1 MAAEQETVRPN
12 RLRKRPERKV
22 ASKGSK
28 FTIEEIA
35 ELDSDDVPYYV
46 TERDGFAVRVLP
58 SGVKTF
64 YFKFTYLGKKDQLK
78 IGTFIKAKDPKK
90 VYRPDQVTLE
100 EARKQH
106 KHLLGLHDDGL
117 DPKARPEP
125 AQTEPCQAEPEA
137 ASAPKKDYLTM
148 TVHELAD
155 DYIEFMSDPD
165 NRAKTTHDENKR
177 TINTYILKYFD
188 DHKIVK
194 LVDVTREHAIALIR
208 QVGKNVKKNGEKTSG
223 QARAVLK
230 VARAMFYYQLENET
244 IAYRN
249 PFSNLEKH
257 KKIARLMK
265 TKKQGRALYDDEI
278 VQFWNTLNSSDGPG
292 SASAARALMLTL
304 VTAQRPGEVTGMHR
318 DEITGDWWQIPA
330 ARIKTRGERHYDHMV
345 YLTPLAKKIIGDFE
359 GFIFPSPSPGCEGK
373 PISEKAL
380 TRLVNEG
387 RTTKDQVVTR
397 PKWLGLQKKW
407 TPNDLR
413 KTARTRLTGI
423 RCPKDIGEAILNHM
437 KEEVHGT
444 YDLHDYDEEKKDWLT
459 AWSERLESL
468 LNVETAATVRL
479 TDESY
484 DVKELETLVAQM
496 SLTEVGRRLGITDNA
511 VRKRCRKH
519 GIPLKPQGH
528 WLKGRARGW

>member
-12 RLRKRPERKV
+12 RMRKRERKFG
-22 ASKGSK
+22 SKGAK
-28 FTIEEIA
+28 FTIEEIF
-35 ELDSDDVPYYV
+35 ELDSEDVSYYV

-64 YFKFTYLGKKDQLK
+64 YFKFTYRGKKDQVK
-78 IGTFIKAKDPKK
+78 IGTFVKAKDPKK
-90 VYRPDQVTLE
+90 VYRPDQVTLD
-100 EARKQH
+100 EARKRH
-106 KHLLGLHDDGL
+106 KSLLGLYDAGL
-117 DPKARPEP
+117 DPKARPEL
-125 AQTEPCQAEPEA
+125 AQPESEA
-137 ASAPKKDYLTM
+137 ASTQKKSYLTM
-148 TVHELAD
+148 TLHELAD

-165 NRAKTTHDENKR
+165 NRAKKTHDENKR

-188 DHKIVK
+188 DHKIVN

-208 QVGKNVKKNGEKTSG
+208 QVAKNVKKNGEKTSG

-230 VARAMFYYQLENET
+230 VARAMFYYQLENEKVEF
-244 IAYRN
+244 RN
-249 PFSNLEKH
+249 PFGDLEKH
-257 KKIARLMK
+257 KKIAPLMK
-265 TKKQGRALYDDEI
+265 IKKQGRALYDDEI

-330 ARIKTRGERHYDHMV
+330 ARIKTRSERHCDHMV
-345 YLTPLAKKIIGDFE
+345 YLTPLAKRIIGDFE
-359 GFIFPSPSPGCEGK
+359 GFIFPSPSPGCDGK

-387 RTTKDQVVTR
+387 RATKDQVVTR

-413 KTARTRLTGI
+413 KTARTKLTGL

-444 YDLHDYDEEKKDWLT
+444 YDLHEYDEEKKEWLT

-468 LNVETAATVRL
+468 LNVENTATVRL
-479 TDESY
+479 TDDSY